1 MSEIMKVFAA
11 SNMNAFDVVFNA
23 TQFVEATGT
32 VAAGTGAFFLA
43 TNFENDAAAGQALIS
58 GRDLNSSNVYLNLTQ
73 YASSVACV
81 VDTFALYDVVM
92 SYNMADGS
100 VSMSK

>member
-1 MSEIMKVFAA
+1 MSEIMKVFSA
-11 SNMNAFDVVFNA
+11 SNMNAFDTVFNA

-32 VAAGTGAFFLA
+32 AGTGSFFLA
-43 TNFENDAAAGQALIS
+43 TNFEADAAAGQALIS

-81 VDTFALYDVVM
+81 VDTFALYDIVM